1 MMSQSSHSRTG
12 FELSEAVDHK
22 LNLYALAAGA
32 AGVGLLALAPP
43 AEAKIVYT
51 KTHRVIGLNH
61 LYKLDLNHD
70 GIADFLIQ
78 ETQTGSTGFKVNRM
92 AAKSRMANAV
102 AGYANQSRGYA
113 LALKRGTP
121 IGGRRNFVSRGR
133 FGEEMAEVQ
142 QSDSVFY
149 KYYGPW
155 TNVANR
161 YLGLKFKIHGTT
173 HYGWARLTVVDRGFK
188 LTGTLTGYAYE
199 TIPNKAIFAGSTK
212 ATEETKSL
220 TLGHLAGGASAVSH
234 WRVKQTVATHSL
246 DKSSLFR

>member
-1 MMSQSSHSRTG
+1 MRQSPRPAAD
-12 FELSEAVDHK
+12 FEFSESVNHK

-32 AGVGLLALAPP
+32 AGVGLLALTPP

-61 LYKLDLNHD
+61 VYKLDLNHD
-70 GIADFLIQ
+70 RIADFVIQ
-78 ETQTGSTGFKVNRM
+78 ETQTGSTGFKVNRL
-92 AAKSRMANAV
+92 AAKSRMGNAV

-113 LALKRGTP
+113 SALQRGTP

-133 FGEEMAEVQ
+133 FGEEMAEIQ

-161 YLGLKFKIHGTT
+161 YLGLKFKIHGKT
-173 HYGWARLTVVDRGFK
+173 HYGWARLTVVDQGFK

-199 TIPNKAIFAGSTK
+199 TIPNKAIIAGNTK
-212 ATEETKSL
+212 ATEGPESL
-220 TLGHLAGGASAVSH
+220 TLGHLAAGASAVSH
-234 WRVKQTVATHSL
+234 
-246 DKSSLFR
+246 